1 MKQDTQKLTARCI
14 LPPIFQPAILNFQ
27 SAAMNAEQSKPATGL
42 ARRLGLFDAAMIV
55 MGGIIGSGIFM
66 NPYVVARRVN
76 TAPLILACWFLGGLV
91 ALAGAF
97 IYAELAAQ
105 RPNLIGGQYA
115 YLREAY
121 HPAVGF
127 LYGWALLLVVQ
138 TGGMAAVAV
147 TFTRYF
153 LELTH
158 LRIRDSLVAA
168 LTLIL
173 LTIINCLGVK
183 AGSAVQNVLM
193 VIKILAILMVVVCGI
208 WFVGAPALTLSPL
221 LSEPA
226 SPHLVVIFAAAMG
239 PVMFSYGG
247 WHTASFVAGEMRR
260 PERDLSRGLIIGVVG
275 VVVLYLSANLIYLG
289 ALGADGLAQNT
300 TPASYV
306 MRLALGETGA
316 KLIAIGI
323 AVSTLGFLSQSMLTA
338 PRVYFAMAEDGVFF
352 KGVDYV
358 SPRSRV
364 PVVAIALQG
373 LLAILI
379 ALSGSFEQILNYVVS
394 VDFIAYG
401 LTATCLFIFR
411 RQSQTAGNRY
421 RVPGHPFTTIFFILV
436 CWGVV
441 AGTVYSYPKN
451 TLIGIGI
458 VLAGL
463 PFYFFA
469 RQGSRIP

>member
-1 MKQDTQKLTARCI
+1 
-14 LPPIFQPAILNFQ
+14 
-27 SAAMNAEQSKPATGL
+27 
-42 ARRLGLFDAAMIV
+42 MIV

-66 NPYVVARRVN
+66 NPYVVARRVH
-76 TAPLILACWFLGGLV
+76 TVPLILACWFLGGLV

-147 TFTRYF
+147 TSTRYI

-158 LRIRDSLVAA
+158 LPVDASIVTA
-168 LTLIL
+168 LILIL
-173 LTIINCLGVK
+173 LTIINCVGVK
-183 AGSAVQNVLM
+183 AGTTVQNVLM
-193 VIKILAILMVVVCGI
+193 VIKILALVMLVVCAL
-208 WFVGAPALTLSPL
+208 WFVGTPALTFKPL
-221 LSEPA
+221 LTEPA
-226 SPHLVVIFAAAMG
+226 SANLIVIFAAAMG

-247 WHTASFVAGEMRR
+247 WHTASFIAGEMRR
-260 PERDLSRGLIIGVVG
+260 PERDLSRGLLIGVVG
-275 VVVLYLSANLIYLG
+275 VVVLYLTANVIYLG
-289 ALGADGLAQNT
+289 ALGAEGLAQNT
-300 TPASYV
+300 APASSV
-306 MRLALGETGA
+306 MKLALGETGV

-323 AVSTLGFLSQSMLTA
+323 AISTLGFLSQSMLTA
-338 PRVYFAMAEDGVFF
+338 PRVYFAMAEDRVFF
-352 KGVDYV
+352 KGVAYV

-373 LLAILI
+373 ITAIVI
-379 ALSGSFEQILNYVVS
+379 ALSGTFEQILNYVVS

-401 LTATCLFIFR
+401 LTATCLFVFR
-411 RQSQTAGNRY
+411 RRAQAATGY
-421 RVPGHPFTTIFFILV
+421 RVPGHPVTTIFFILV

-441 AGTVYSYPKN
+441 AGTVYSFPKN
-451 TLIGIGI
+451 TLIGLAI

-463 PFYFFA
+463 PVYFLW
-469 RQGSRIP
+469 RRNR

>member
-1 MKQDTQKLTARCI
+1 
-14 LPPIFQPAILNFQ
+14 
-27 SAAMNAEQSKPATGL
+27 
-42 ARRLGLFDAAMIV
+42 MIV

-66 NPYVVARRVN
+66 NPYVVARRVH
-76 TAPLILACWFLGGLV
+76 TVPLILGCWVLGGLV

-138 TGGMAAVAV
+138 TGGMAAVTV
-147 TFTRYF
+147 TFARYF

-158 LRIRDSLVAA
+158 LPVRDSLVAA
-168 LTLIL
+168 VTLSL

-183 AGSAVQNVLM
+183 AGSTVQNILM
-193 VIKILAILMVVVCGI
+193 LIKILAIVMLVVCAL
-208 WFVGAPALTLSPL
+208 WFVGTPELSFTPVL
-221 LSEPA
+221 DEQA
-226 SPHLVVIFAAAMG
+226 SPHLIAIFAAAMG

-247 WHTASFVAGEMRR
+247 WHTASFVAAEMRR
-260 PERDLSRGLIIGVVG
+260 PERDLSRGLLIGVVG
-275 VVVLYLSANLIYLG
+275 VVVLYVTANVIYLG
-289 ALGADGLAQNT
+289 VLGANGLAQSAA
-300 TPASYV
+300 PASQV
-306 MRLALGETGA
+306 MRLALGETGV

-323 AVSTLGFLSQSMLTA
+323 AISTVGFLSQSMLTA
-338 PRVYFAMAEDGVFF
+338 PRVYYAMAKDGVFF
-352 KGVDYV
+352 KGVGYV
-358 SPRSRV
+358 SPGSRV

-373 LLAILI
+373 ILAIVI
-379 ALSGSFEQILNYVVS
+379 ALSGTFEQILNYVVS

-401 LTATCLFIFR
+401 LTATCLFVFR
-411 RQSQTAGNRY
+411 RRISENGY
-421 RVPGHPFTTIFFILV
+421 RVPGHPLTTIFFVVV
-436 CWGVV
+436 CWSVV

-451 TLIGIGI
+451 SLIGFAI

-463 PFYFFA
+463 PVYFLW
-469 RQGSRIP
+469 RLGRRLS